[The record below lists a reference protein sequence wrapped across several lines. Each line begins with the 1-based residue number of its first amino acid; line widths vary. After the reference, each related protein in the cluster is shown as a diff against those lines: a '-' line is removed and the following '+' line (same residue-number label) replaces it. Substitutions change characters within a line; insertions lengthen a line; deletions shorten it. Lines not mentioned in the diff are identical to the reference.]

1 MTELREDTEHAANG
15 QFATKGGGD
24 GLIGKSLGAKHDV
37 LRTPEVHAQMAKM
50 YKQAAPT
57 MLKGTSLH
65 QEYSFTVDKK
75 SGKPSKIES
84 SDESNKNHF
93 VKPDD
98 PVTAIVHTHPDGT
111 LPTPGPGD
119 PLAAVLVDAPNYE
132 LSQKELWVVQPDG
145 TQEQVG
151 TVEWK
156 HGDIVITPMSG
167 ERSLPFNYSD
177 NPNPKQPVPDS
188 SVASGTDR
196 SKEHERSHD
205 KEHKHSLWKE
215 IQKFFRVPDDPDLD
229 PDDNVDPDDPDDEAL
244 RENIMELFCDARS
257 QGKTIPQE
265 EWKRLGIGY
274 GPVGGQQFPEAC
286 SMELMKLGP
295 QGEPIERC
303 IACLCGE
310 CQTHDSEFRYSED
323 QPREPNGEFGSG
335 GASNESKEEHIA
347 SVVKDQVK
355 KMVGDK
361 DPAIINGGNC
371 VVFAKAMEKQ
381 IPDANRVGIPNVA
394 LYGDSRE
401 HTIAGATPGSPRI
414 TVSIDKTVNAKD
426 MPKRI
431 SSYLHQWVQVNG
443 KNYDS
448 ETPNGVK
455 NWRDLPFFKK
465 GGPGRENLDNAA
477 KHMTR
482 SLDALQEERG
492 LGDSLA
498 VGGGDSQKLGAA
510 DQFKAGQLRYSPDQ
524 PRDPD
529 GKFASGGSGGRVR

>member
-1 MTELREDTEHAANG
+1 MCQTCERYRNTELRDFVQSVHEKEVP
-15 QFATKGGGD
+15 TKE
-24 GLIGKSLGAKHDV
+24 K
-37 LRTPEVHAQMAKM
+37 P
-50 YKQAAPT
+50 AP
-57 MLKGTSLH
+57 
-65 QEYSFTVDKK
+65 
-75 SGKPSKIES
+75 
-84 SDESNKNHF
+84 
-93 VKPDD
+93 
-98 PVTAIVHTHPDGT
+98 A
-111 LPTPGPGD
+111 
-119 PLAAVLVDAPNYE
+119 
-132 LSQKELWVVQPDG
+132 
-145 TQEQVG
+145 
-151 TVEWK
+151 
-156 HGDIVITPMSG
+156 
-167 ERSLPFNYSD
+167 
-177 NPNPKQPVPDS
+177 DS
-188 SVASGTDR
+188 AVASGTDR
-196 SKEHERSHD
+196 SKEHEYGQD

-229 PDDNVDPDDPDDEAL
+229 PDDSVDPDDPDDEAL

-371 VVFAKAMEKQ
+371 IVFAKAMEKQ

-414 TVSIDKTVNAKD
+414 TVSIDKPVNAKD

-529 GKFASGGSGGRVR
+529 GKFGSGGGGSPKDQKIGDKVKDVFGNEGTVKGWHGQSGTVQVDVAGKLQYWHPSQLQRGLYVHCGPQGEILFAPAEVRFNPDQSRVPDGKFASGGSGGRVR

>member
-196 SKEHERSHD
+196 GVSNSVAEVPSPAGPSSDPYKRVLDFFNTIAEDEP
-205 KEHKHSLWKE
+205 EW
-215 IQKFFRVPDDPDLD
+215 QKDLRD
-229 PDDNVDPDDPDDEAL
+229 
-244 RENIMELFCDARS
+244 NIMEMFRDAFTDNM
-257 QGKTIPQE
+257 GAAVPQTE
-265 EWKRLGIGY
+265 YKPLSIGY
-274 GPVGGQQFPEAC
+274 GNVGGTGFPEAC
-286 SMELMKLGP
+286 AFELMLGP
-295 QGEPIERC
+295 QGEPLFE
-303 IACLCGE
+303 
-310 CQTHDSEFRYSED
+310 
-323 QPREPNGEFGSG
+323 PREP
-335 GASNESKEEHIA
+335 
-347 SVVKDQVK
+347 
-355 KMVGDK
+355 
-361 DPAIINGGNC
+361 
-371 VVFAKAMEKQ
+371 
-381 IPDANRVGIPNVA
+381 
-394 LYGDSRE
+394 L
-401 HTIAGATPGSPRI
+401 
-414 TVSIDKTVNAKD
+414 
-426 MPKRI
+426 
-431 SSYLHQWVQVNG
+431 W
-443 KNYDS
+443 
-448 ETPNGVK
+448 
-455 NWRDLPFFKK
+455 
-465 GGPGRENLDNAA
+465 
-477 KHMTR
+477 
-482 SLDALQEERG
+482 
-492 LGDSLA
+492 
-498 VGGGDSQKLGAA
+498 
-510 DQFKAGQLRYSPDQ
+510 RYSPDQ

-529 GKFASGGSGGRVR
+529 GKFGSGSGGLEAALKDWRGSVDLEDKRADIDAAIKSSDPASNVIVAGVRAETFEGSVYRGVRVDTEDGAWNEPLQWKEGDDIQLSPCSFSTDKSVADAFSKGQIVSNVDASPLDKSERSVVIEIEHGGNGISLIAHNSSDKEETEVISGGRYHVAKVETDGQSVHVTLHQTGVF

>member
-188 SVASGTDR
+188 AVASGTDR
-196 SKEHERSHD
+196 SKEHEYGQD

-229 PDDNVDPDDPDDEAL
+229 VDDNVDPDDPDDEAL

-310 CQTHDSEFRYSED
+310 CLTHDSEFRYSED
-323 QPREPNGEFGSG
+323 QPRDPDGKFGSG
-335 GASNESKEEHIA
+335 GGGSPKDQKIGDK
-347 SVVKDQVK
+347 VKDVFGNEGTVK
-355 KMVGDK
+355 GWH
-361 DPAIINGGNC
+361 GQSG
-371 VVFAKAMEKQ
+371 
-381 IPDANRVGIPNVA
+381 
-394 LYGDSRE
+394 
-401 HTIAGATPGSPRI
+401 T
-414 TVSIDKTVNAKD
+414 
-426 MPKRI
+426 
-431 SSYLHQWVQVNG
+431 VQVDVAG
-443 KNYDS
+443 K
-448 ETPNGVK
+448 
-455 NWRDLPFFKK
+455 
-465 GGPGRENLDNAA
+465 
-477 KHMTR
+477 
-482 SLDALQEERG
+482 LQYWHPSQLQRG
-492 LGDSLA
+492 LYVHCGPQGEILFA
-498 VGGGDSQKLGAA
+498 PAEVR
-510 DQFKAGQLRYSPDQ
+510 FNPDQ
-524 PRDPD
+524 SRVPD

>member
-188 SVASGTDR
+188 AVASGTDR
-196 SKEHERSHD
+196 SKEHEYGQD

-229 PDDNVDPDDPDDEAL
+229 VDDNVDPDDPDDEAL

-310 CQTHDSEFRYSED
+310 CLTHDSEFRYSED
-323 QPREPNGEFGSG
+323 QPR
-335 GASNESKEEHIA
+335 
-347 SVVKDQVK
+347 
-355 KMVGDK
+355 
-361 DPAIINGGNC
+361 
-371 VVFAKAMEKQ
+371 
-381 IPDANRVGIPNVA
+381 
-394 LYGDSRE
+394 
-401 HTIAGATPGSPRI
+401 
-414 TVSIDKTVNAKD
+414 
-426 MPKRI
+426 
-431 SSYLHQWVQVNG
+431 
-443 KNYDS
+443 
-448 ETPNGVK
+448 
-455 NWRDLPFFKK
+455 
-465 GGPGRENLDNAA
+465 
-477 KHMTR
+477 
-482 SLDALQEERG
+482 
-492 LGDSLA
+492 
-498 VGGGDSQKLGAA
+498 
-510 DQFKAGQLRYSPDQ
+510 
-524 PRDPD
+524 DPD
-529 GKFASGGSGGRVR
+529 GKFASGGLTASEKESSLRLWRNGAACRRIQEHVATAIKTGSDPSADSPDGKAAGILLTEIRNAPIISKDAFRGMGGATGQFDAYKDLQPGARFQTGLCSFSDDEKTARDFMDDTFHWDVAGGVKSSMMLTAQGGIKGLDVTAAAGIGGQKEILSMGTFEVVSNRGGYTKDNPGELVVRHVGVL